1 MTLGNAPFFSLGM
14 AGHSKWSKVKRI
26 KGPLDVKRGAMFSKL
41 VKEIT
46 IAARL
51 GGGDPNGNPR
61 LRTAVETAKAQN
73 MPKDNIERAIKK
85 GSGELDGVHLEETV
99 YEGYAPGGVALILEA
114 ATDNKNRTAADL
126 RLIFTKNQGS
136 LATSGSVSYMFH
148 KKGQITIPRSQAEE
162 DRVLELALDA
172 GAEDLATEDGHFV
185 VTTPPDRFYAVSEA
199 LKRGGLAP
207 DGQKLTF
214 LPDTTVAVTDEATA
228 GQVLRLYEALDDYD
242 DTQTVYSNFDIS
254 EELLAKLTA

>member
-1 MTLGNAPFFSLGM
+1 M

-51 GGGDPNGNPR
+51 GGGDPGANPR
-61 LRTAVETAKAQN
+61 LRTAVETARAQN

-85 GSGELDGVHLEETV
+85 GSGELEGAHIEETV

-126 RLIFTKNQGS
+126 RLIFTKNHGS
-136 LATSGSVSYMFH
+136 LAASGSVSYMFH
-148 KKGQITIPRSQAEE
+148 KKGQISVPSSVADE
-162 DRVLELALDA
+162 DRILELTLDA
-172 GAEDLATEDGHFV
+172 GAEDVTTEEAHHV

-199 LKRGGLAP
+199 LKQGGVIP
-207 DGQKLTF
+207 DGQRLTY
-214 LPDTTVAVTDEATA
+214 LPDKTVAVTDEATA
-228 GQVLRLYEALDDYD
+228 AQVLRLYEALDDYD
-242 DTQTVYSNFDIS
+242 DTQHVYSNFDIP
-254 EELLAKLTA
+254 EELLAKLSA